1 MTTYEGRHGA
11 EVMQWAAKDGDVAL
25 TATYLEH
32 SEKYATI
39 LPDTEK

>member
-1 MTTYEGRHGA
+1 MMTYEGPHGA
-11 EVMQWAAKDGDVAL
+11 EVMSYAARSEDVAL
-25 TATYLEH
+25 TAVLMEH